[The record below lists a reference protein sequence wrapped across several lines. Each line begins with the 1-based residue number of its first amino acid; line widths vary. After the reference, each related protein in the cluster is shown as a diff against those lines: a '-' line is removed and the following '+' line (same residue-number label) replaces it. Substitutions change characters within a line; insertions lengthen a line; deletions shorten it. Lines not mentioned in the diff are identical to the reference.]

1 MTEPRDI
8 EPRGA
13 ESHDEIAGEIRL
25 NLGGGDDS
33 VTQEESAL
41 REESTAA
48 PEFEFDPADSQIVED
63 LEPREIAGVM
73 ADDRMPDD
81 MRLGEVSVSE
91 EGLSLPVDVDRPVN
105 EPAPLEATAEELR
118 ELAEVEAELDQ
129 RWPETKID
137 PSLERIEMLMDIL
150 GWPS

>member
-1 MTEPRDI
+1 MTDPRDAEPRD
-8 EPRGA
+8 EA
-13 ESHDEIAGEIRL
+13 AGEIRL

-73 ADDRMPDD
+73 ADGVDSAIVGMPVLP
-81 MRLGEVSVSE
+81 RLHF
-91 EGLSLPVDVDRPVN
+91 
-105 EPAPLEATAEELR
+105 
-118 ELAEVEAELDQ
+118 Q
-129 RWPETKID
+129 
-137 PSLERIEMLMDIL
+137 
-150 GWPS
+150 

>member
-1 MTEPRDI
+1 MTDPRDAEPRD
-8 EPRGA
+8 EA
-13 ESHDEIAGEIRL
+13 AGEIRL
-25 NLGGGDDS
+25 NLGGEDDS
-33 VTQEESAL
+33 VTQEESAV

-73 ADDRMPDD
+73 ADGRMPDD

-105 EPAPLEATAEELR
+105 EPAPLEATAE
-118 ELAEVEAELDQ
+118 ASSQ
-129 RWPETKID
+129 RWK
-137 PSLERIEMLMDIL
+137 PSWISAGRRPRLTRRSS
-150 GWPS
+150 GSRC